1 MSKWITHLTLSLI
14 QKKILVIDSEVS
26 VSQTLKERLTSH
38 GYYVIGA
45 LNREEAL
52 HLLHKEK
59 PDLIILDIMLP
70 KSGGYEFFSELKNK
84 SNIPIIILTSRGD
97 VSDRVKGLEFGA
109 DDYITKPFFPQEL
122 EARIR
127 VILRRSEKGSDNV
140 PSNTYLFEIGEL
152 YVNTQSRQVLKN
164 NKLVHLTEME
174 FNLLKLLI
182 SKSGEKL
189 SRAYILD
196 NLWGYIPERYRDT
209 RVIDVHISRLRSKLE
224 KNPSR
229 PELILTARSIGYMFQ
244 KIAT

>member
-1 MSKWITHLTLSLI
+1 
-14 QKKILVIDSEVS
+14 
-26 VSQTLKERLTSH
+26 
-38 GYYVIGA
+38 
-45 LNREEAL
+45 
-52 HLLHKEK
+52 
-59 PDLIILDIMLP
+59 MLP

-122 EARIR
+122 EARIK
-127 VILRRSEKGSDNV
+127 VILRRSEKGNDNA
-140 PSNTYLFEIGEL
+140 PSNTYLFETGEL

-189 SRAYILD
+189 SRAYILG

-209 RVIDVHISRLRSKLE
+209 RVIDVHISRLRSKIE